1 MHINRLAIQGMP
13 RIVNFADFVVEGI
26 VLRSSIMKKEII
38 KAKRITCCF
47 LGRLNRWRVIRDRF
61 NVRND

>member
-26 VLRSSIMKKEII
+26 VLRGSITSNVTI
-38 KAKRITCCF
+38 KVLET
-47 LGRLNRWRVIRDRF
+47 G
-61 NVRND
+61 